1 MARPHDGTWADYVA
15 VFRKATDQPF
25 ERKGRI
31 ADHTTAMN
39 IFDGAKLDPMQL
51 DAERAETWDML
62 DAARARAEAGQAQA
76 ELDQTRSQAA
86 ELLAQVAALTE
97 RSAQLERSVL
107 DMEARV
113 ARVSPHAHAGT
124 ARRRGR
130 RQ

>member
-76 ELDQTRSQAA
+76 ESRPDQIAGRG
-86 ELLAQVAALTE
+86 VAGPGGGANRTLGP
-97 RSAQLERSVL
+97 A
-107 DMEARV
+107 
-113 ARVSPHAHAGT
+113 
-124 ARRRGR
+124 
-130 RQ
+130 